1 LRALIFG
8 ATGMIGQGV
17 LRECLRD
24 SRVAEVV
31 TVGRTATGQQ
41 HPKLRQ
47 IVHAD
52 LLNLSAIAPQFDT
65 VDACFWCLGVS
76 SAGMKEADY
85 RRVTLEMPLAAAT
98 MLVARNPGMT
108 FIYVSGTGADSSG
121 QGRIMWA
128 RVKGQAENALAE
140 LPFKAV
146 YIFRP
151 GFVQPLHGIQ
161 SRTALY
167 NAIYRLLGPLYPV
180 LKRIAPGAATTTEQ
194 IGRAMLNVAESG
206 ASRRVLENPDIN
218 QL

>member
-1 LRALIFG
+1 MRVVIFG

-24 SRVAEVV
+24 PRVEEVL
-31 TVGRTATGQQ
+31 TVGRSATGQQ
-41 HPKLRQ
+41 HPRLRE
-47 IVHAD
+47 IVHGD
-52 LLNLSAIAPQFDT
+52 LLYLSAVAPQFDV

-76 SAGMKEADY
+76 SAGMREADY

-108 FIYVSGTGADSSG
+108 FVYVSGTGADSSG
-121 QGRIMWA
+121 RGRLMWA
-128 RVKGQAENALAE
+128 RVKGEAENALSA

-146 YIFRP
+146 YVFRP

-167 NAIYRLLGPLYPV
+167 NTIYRLLGPLYPV
-180 LKRIAPGAATTTEQ
+180 LKSIVPGAATTTEQ

-206 ASRRVLENPDIN
+206 APKRVLENSDIN

>member
-1 LRALIFG
+1 
-8 ATGMIGQGV
+8 
-17 LRECLRD
+17 
-24 SRVAEVV
+24 
-31 TVGRTATGQQ
+31 
-41 HPKLRQ
+41 
-47 IVHAD
+47 
-52 LLNLSAIAPQFDT
+52 
-65 VDACFWCLGVS
+65 
-76 SAGMKEADY
+76 
-85 RRVTLEMPLAAAT
+85 
-98 MLVARNPGMT
+98 MT

-180 LKRIAPGAATTTEQ
+180 LKRIAPGAATR
-194 IGRAMLNVAESG
+194 GGSSG
-206 ASRRVLENPDIN
+206 GGT
-218 QL
+218 